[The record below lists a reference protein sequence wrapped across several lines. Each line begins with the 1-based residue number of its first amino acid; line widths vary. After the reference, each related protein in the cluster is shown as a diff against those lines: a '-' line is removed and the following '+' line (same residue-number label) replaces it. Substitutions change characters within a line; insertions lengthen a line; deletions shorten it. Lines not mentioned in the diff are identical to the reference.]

1 MSINITTIDNFLP
14 KEEFNK
20 IYNNIPFLEWTSS
33 GNYIEGIDHI
43 WYSNGPLSSADFSIF
58 ETALGKKF
66 NKKII
71 SCKLNSWT
79 WVNTKEPIPHIDY
92 VKNECEYQLLV
103 YIRSDE
109 GINAGTGFYR
119 KNKEGFE
126 IDVHVGFKENRAILF
141 KSKDCLHSP
150 LLWNSKSPIGRYS
163 AIFQLVVEE
172 LKK

>member
-1 MSINITTIDNFLP
+1 MINLTTIDDFLP
-14 KEEFNK
+14 
-20 IYNNIPFLEWTSS
+20 NIPFLEWAPAA
-33 GNYIEGIDHI
+33 NYIEGVDHI
-43 WYSNGPLSSADFSIF
+43 WYSCGPLSSQDFSIF
-58 ETALGKKF
+58 AKALENKF

-92 VKNECEYQLLV
+92 VKNKCEYQLLV

-109 GINAGTGFYR
+109 GINAGTAFYK

-150 LLWNSKSPIGRYS
+150 LLWNSKSQTGRYS
-163 AIFQLVVEE
+163 AIFQLVIED
-172 LKK
+172 L

>member
-1 MSINITTIDNFLP
+1 MTEEINYRKGYD
-14 KEEFNK
+14 KG
-20 IYNNIPFLEWTSS
+20 W
-33 GNYIEGIDHI
+33 
-43 WYSNGPLSSADFSIF
+43 ADAQ
-58 ETALGKKF
+58 EYLAQKF

-92 VKNECEYQLLV
+92 VKNKCEYQLLV

-150 LLWNSKSPIGRYS
+150 LLWNSKSQTGRYS
-163 AIFQLVVEE
+163 AIFQLVIED
-172 LKK
+172 L